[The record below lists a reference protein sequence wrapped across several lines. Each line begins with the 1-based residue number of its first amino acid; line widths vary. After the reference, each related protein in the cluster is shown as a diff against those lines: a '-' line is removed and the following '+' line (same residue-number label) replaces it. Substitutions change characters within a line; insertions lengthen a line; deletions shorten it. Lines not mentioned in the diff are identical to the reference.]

1 MTKDGDA
8 KKGPLTL
15 TSLEIENFKRIKV
28 ALLELEQGGK
38 LVHLRGDNEAGKSSV
53 LDAIHGLVGGKDAL
67 PPVPINKG
75 AKRARITGK
84 FAPDGLVVERVITE
98 KGTTVQVRSA
108 DGAKY
113 STPQAILDG
122 WLGPLRFDPG
132 GFITK
137 KPAEQIEILRS
148 AAKLNFTELDAKREA
163 LYGQRTTVNN
173 NGKATLS
180 RHDAIK
186 VVPDAKRVDVAEV
199 LERQRELLASK
210 DRRLAMMARAESA
223 RMDVRRTEEKFQL
236 AEADVRRAEVAL
248 DEARAKLADRQK
260 TLDAHRA
267 LLLDARTLQSTTEED
282 ASGCVDVQPELEA
295 VAAQLASAESANK
308 AVDAA
313 EAKATLAKELE
324 DLRAQS
330 AALTEQIKAVDK
342 EKADMLAAAKL
353 PVDGLGFTDDG
364 VTLNGL
370 PFEQASQA
378 KKILVAFA
386 LWLAEHPRLGV
397 VPIPN
402 ASLLGKGALEAVA
415 RMAAEHGV
423 QVFLEVVGD
432 GDVGIV
438 FEDGEVVKVDGKPVD
453 KTGEEKA
460 K

>member
-1 MTKDGDA
+1 MADTK
-8 KKGPLTL
+8 KPLTL
-15 TSLEIENFKRIKV
+15 VSLEIDGFKRLKMV
-28 ALLELEQGGK
+28 RLQLEPGGNLVRLL
-38 LVHLRGDNEAGKSSV
+38 GDNEAGKSSV

-84 FAPDGLVVERVITE
+84 FAPDGMVVERVITE
-98 KGTTVQVRSA
+98 KGTTVQVRNA

-113 STPQAILDG
+113 GTPQAILDG

-132 GFITK
+132 SFISK
-137 KPAEQIEILRS
+137 KTAEQVEILRS
-148 AAKLNFTELDAKREA
+148 AAKLNFADLDARRKA
-163 LYGQRTTVNN
+163 LYDQRTSVNN
-173 NGKATLS
+173 DGKATLA

-199 LERQRELLASK
+199 LERQKELLAKREERAAAKRLHDSK
-210 DRRLAMMARAESA
+210 AQGERHASEA
-223 RMDVRRTEEKFQL
+223 VRL
-236 AEADVRRAEVAL
+236 AEAQVEAAEAAL
-248 DEARAKLADRQK
+248 DGARVKLQEAQRAHQVAVGESE
-260 TLDAHRA
+260 AA
-267 LLLDARTLQSTTEED
+267 AEDARQLP
-282 ASGCVDVQPELEA
+282 DVQPDLDA
-295 VAAQLASAESANK
+295 VGVQLSSAESANK

-438 FEDGEVVKVDGKPVD
+438 FEDGEIVKVDGKPVAG
-453 KTGEEKA
+453 KESA
-460 K
+460 KE